1 MLLQTNSYFVP
12 KEKRTEHA
20 RLVKRFRAL
29 MLKLG
34 CEDFDVCEQ
43 TGPNWT
49 SELHG
54 RFVQLMRFRDEA
66 HQRAV
71 REAEQSDASAQDLV
85 REFCELV
92 DYGYQQQQGMATTA
106 YYRSL
111 GSAPVQHAFGSN
123 AAAAAQP
130 AIPADDSIEPPIISN
145 LDVDLD
151 EVPPIESPRHGA
163 KHTVGRNGEIDD

>member
-29 MLKLG
+29 MIKLG

-43 TGPNWT
+43 TGPNWN
-49 SELHG
+49 SEVGG

-71 REAEQSDASAQDLV
+71 REAEQADASAQDLV

-92 DYGYQQQQGMATTA
+92 EYGYQQQQGMATTA

-111 GSAPVQHAFGSN
+111 GSAPAQRALTGS
-123 AAAAAQP
+123 AP
-130 AIPADDSIEPPIISN
+130 AIAADDASEPPIINNN

-151 EVPPIESPRHGA
+151 DVPPIDAPRHAA
-163 KHTVGRNGEIDD
+163 KHPVGRNGEIDD